1 MAVIQSLCVFCGS
14 SVGKDPAYRRDA
26 TRLGTLLGTGG
37 IDLVYGGGGIGL
49 MGVIA
54 DAALAA
60 GGRVIGVIP
69 DTLTGVEIAHQG
81 LTEMVVVDGMDQRK
95 RTMIERAD
103 GFAILPGGLG
113 TLDEAFEVITWKQ
126 LGFHDKPIV
135 VLDGGGYWAPFLA
148 LVDHTIA
155 QGFARPSAAALFQVV
170 ETVQEI
176 VPALQD
182 PVVGRP

>member
-1 MAVIQSLCVFCGS
+1 MAAIQSLCVFCGS
-14 SVGKDPAYRRDA
+14 RVGTDPAHKRQA
-26 TRLGTLLGTGG
+26 GELGSLLGAGG

-69 DTLTGVEIAHQG
+69 KALSGVEIAHQA
-81 LTEMVVVDGMDQRK
+81 LTELIVVDGMDQRK
-95 RTMIERAD
+95 SAMIGRAD
-103 GFAILPGGLG
+103 AFAILPGGLG

-126 LGFHDKPIV
+126 LGFHDKAIV
-135 VLDGGGYWAPFLA
+135 VLDSSGYWAPFLA

-155 QGFARPSAAALFQVV
+155 QGFTRPKAAALFQVV
-170 ETVQEI
+170 VSVEAI
-176 VPALQD
+176 LAALQGA
-182 PVVGRP
+182 PKQP

>member
-1 MAVIQSLCVFCGS
+1 MAAIQSLCVFCGS
-14 SVGKDPAYRRDA
+14 QVGTDPAHKRHA
-26 TRLGTLLGTGG
+26 GELGTLLGSHG

-69 DTLTGVEIAHQG
+69 KTLSGVEIAHQHI
-81 LTEMVVVDGMDQRK
+81 TELVVVEGMDQRK
-95 RTMIERAD
+95 SAMIGRAD
-103 GFAILPGGLG
+103 GFVILPGGLG

-135 VLDGGGYWAPFLA
+135 VLDGDGYWAPFLA

-155 QGFARPSAAALFQVV
+155 QGFTHPEAAELFQVV
-170 ETVQEI
+170 DSVDAI
-176 VPALQD
+176 LAALQGT
-182 PVVGRP
+182 PEQP

>member
-1 MAVIQSLCVFCGS
+1 MAAIQSLCVFCGS
-14 SVGKDPAYRRDA
+14 RVGTDPVHERHAA
-26 TRLGTLLGTGG
+26 QLGTLLGEGG

-69 DTLTGVEIAHQG
+69 KTLSGVEIAHQAI
-81 LTEMVVVDGMDQRK
+81 TELVVVDGLDQRK
-95 RTMIERAD
+95 SAMIGRAD
-103 GFAILPGGLG
+103 AFAVLPGGLG

-126 LGFHDKPIV
+126 LGFHHKPII
-135 VLDGGGYWAPFLA
+135 VLDGSGYWAPFLA

-155 QGFARPSAAALFQVV
+155 QGFTRPDAAALFQVV
-170 ETVQEI
+170 DTAEAI
-176 VPALQD
+176 LAALQGA
-182 PVVGRP
+182 PEQP